1 MQKYKDV
8 LEVYNDKAFVYSVLC
23 SKAARYYKVLQYSF
37 SMPLILT
44 SVIMTY
50 LNSNEKTFAEQMAV
64 LNPIVNI
71 TTAVFLSINNLFKF
85 ETHGNNFKQMG
96 MKYQKLS
103 HLIESKVLN
112 EELSQDF
119 VNSIVDTYDNYC
131 ENTDEIPHHICS
143 QIRKT
148 YGGVKHLPVVAN
160 GVEKVKRTVFDVE
173 NVILDS
179 SLEVQASPR
188 TTAISPRVLATK
200 KPQGWSPFTAP
211 KVM

>member
-8 LEVYNDKAFVYSVLC
+8 LEVYNDKSFVYSVLC

-50 LNSNEKTFAEQMAV
+50 LNSNEKTFAEQMVV

-85 ETHGNNFKQMG
+85 ETHGNNFKQMS

-112 EELSQDF
+112 EELTQDF
-119 VNSIVDTYDNYC
+119 VNSIVDSYDNYC
-131 ENTDEIPHHICS
+131 ENTDEIPHHICA
-143 QIRKT
+143 QIRKI
-148 YGGVKHLPVVAN
+148 YGGSKHLPVVAN
-160 GVEKVKRTVFDVE
+160 GIEKKKEVFNDLE
-173 NVILDS
+173 NIILNNN
-179 SLEVQASPR
+179 V
-188 TTAISPRVLATK
+188 
-200 KPQGWSPFTAP
+200 
-211 KVM
+211 